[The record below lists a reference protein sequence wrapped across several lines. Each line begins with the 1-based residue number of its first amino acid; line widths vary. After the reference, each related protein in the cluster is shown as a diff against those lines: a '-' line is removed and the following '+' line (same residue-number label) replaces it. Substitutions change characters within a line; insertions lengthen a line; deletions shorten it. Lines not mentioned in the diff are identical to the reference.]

1 MGNSPQV
8 VLAEVVLADAEPVH
22 VEPEHVEPMQV
33 GPLHVEPLHLKPT
46 DVEPAHVAEGDPGQ
60 VITSAWSDQALW
72 SAVASKIG
80 NSIRWWRVVAV
91 VAGLGGLF
99 LSILAGTLTG
109 AQHSGL
115 RMALTTGGVLLLA
128 LVPYLRQRLVSPERV
143 QSWTTARKVSEQL
156 KEAIYRHLMG
166 VLPPEPLADGSAPPD
181 AAGPANL
188 VRRCRSIKLAAIDL
202 AGVAASARAED
213 RKRKTRLTL
222 DDYLADRVEG
232 QINYYRSK
240 GEAAGRAAKRLQAIE
255 FVLGVSAVV
264 LGTLTGSA
272 IPGDGLGDPSR
283 QIFTLSALLPLLA
296 VVAAATAAVTGHI
309 AGAREAE
316 IAAKYFAT
324 YDLLKTIRDEWR
336 VSPDPLDPANV
347 RRLAD
352 TVERA
357 IASEYGGW
365 VADWN
370 KAQQKAPQA

>member
-1 MGNSPQV
+1 MGNSPQFD
-8 VLAEVVLADAEPVH
+8 APSIAD
-22 VEPEHVEPMQV
+22 
-33 GPLHVEPLHLKPT
+33 
-46 DVEPAHVAEGDPGQ
+46 GDPAQ

-72 SAVASKIG
+72 SAVATKIG
-80 NSIRWWRVVAV
+80 DSLRWWRVVAAA
-91 VAGLGGLF
+91 AGLGGLF
-99 LSILAGTLTG
+99 LSILAGTMTG
-109 AQHSGL
+109 ADQSGP
-115 RMALTTGGVLLLA
+115 RMALTTVGVLLLA

-143 QSWTTARKVSEQL
+143 QTWTTARNVSEQL

-188 VRRCRSIKLAAIDL
+188 VRRCRTIKLAAVDL
-202 AGVAASARAED
+202 AGVAAAARAAD
-213 RKRKTRLTL
+213 RPRKTQLTL

-232 QINYYRSK
+232 QITYYRK
-240 GEAAGRAAKRLQAIE
+240 RGEAAGRAAKRLQAIE
-255 FVLGVSAVV
+255 FGLGVTAVL

-272 IPGDGLGDPSR
+272 VSGDGGGGGGDPAK
-283 QIFTLSALLPLLA
+283 QIFTISALLPLLA

-336 VSPDPLDPANV
+336 VSPEPQDPANV

-365 VADWN
+365 MADWN

>member
-8 VLAEVVLADAEPVH
+8 EPTH
-22 VEPEHVEPMQV
+22 GQSAQ
-33 GPLHVEPLHLKPT
+33 
-46 DVEPAHVAEGDPGQ
+46 VEPAQVEPAPVEPSAEPANRAEGDPAQ

-80 NSIRWWRVVAV
+80 DSIRRWRVVAV
-91 VAGLGGLF
+91 VAGLAGLF

-109 AQHSGL
+109 AQHSGP
-115 RMALTTGGVLLLA
+115 RMALTTVGVLLLA

-143 QSWTTARKVSEQL
+143 QAWTTARNVSEQL

-166 VLPPEPLADGSAPPD
+166 VLAPEPLADGSAPAD
-181 AAGPANL
+181 AQGPANL
-188 VRRCRSIKLAAIDL
+188 VRRCRTIKQAAVDL
-202 AGVAASARAED
+202 AGVAATARAEV
-213 RKRKTRLTL
+213 RQRKTRLTL

-232 QINYYRSK
+232 QIHYYRSK
-240 GEAAGRAAKRLQAIE
+240 GEAAGRAAKRLQVIE

-272 IPGDGLGDPSR
+272 VPGDGLGDPAQ
-283 QIFTLSALLPLLA
+283 QIFTISALLPLLA

-316 IAAKYFAT
+316 IAAKYFAC

-336 VSPDPLDPANV
+336 VSPDPQDPANV

>member
-1 MGNSPQV
+1 MGNSPHF
-8 VLAEVVLADAEPVH
+8 DAPS
-22 VEPEHVEPMQV
+22 
-33 GPLHVEPLHLKPT
+33 T
-46 DVEPAHVAEGDPGQ
+46 AEGEPSQ

-72 SAVASKIG
+72 SAVATRIG
-80 NSIRWWRVVAV
+80 DSIRWWRIVAAA
-91 VAGLGGLF
+91 AGLGGLF
-99 LSILAGTLTG
+99 LTILAGTMTG
-109 AQHSGL
+109 ADQGSL
-115 RMALTTGGVLLLA
+115 RMALTTVGVLLLA

-143 QSWTTARKVSEQL
+143 QSWTTARNVAEQL

-166 VLPPEPLADGSAPPD
+166 VLPPEPLANGSAPAD
-181 AAGPANL
+181 AAGPGNL
-188 VRRCRSIKLAAIDL
+188 VRRCRTIKLAAVDL
-202 AGVAASARAED
+202 AGVAAAARAAD
-213 RKRKTRLTL
+213 RPRKTQLTL
-222 DDYLADRVEG
+222 DDYLAERVEG
-232 QINYYRSK
+232 QISYYRRK

-255 FVLGVSAVV
+255 FGLGITAVI
-264 LGTLTGSA
+264 LGALTGNA
-272 IPGDGLGDPSR
+272 VTGDGGGDPVR
-283 QIFTLSALLPLLA
+283 QIFTISALLPLLA

-336 VSPDPLDPANV
+336 VSPDPQDPANV

>member
-1 MGNSPQV
+1 MGNSPQFD
-8 VLAEVVLADAEPVH
+8 APSIAD
-22 VEPEHVEPMQV
+22 
-33 GPLHVEPLHLKPT
+33 
-46 DVEPAHVAEGDPGQ
+46 GDPAQ

-72 SAVASKIG
+72 SAVATKIG
-80 NSIRWWRVVAV
+80 DSLRWWRVVAAA
-91 VAGLGGLF
+91 AGLGGLF
-99 LSILAGTLTG
+99 LSILAGTMTG
-109 AQHSGL
+109 ADQSGP
-115 RMALTTGGVLLLA
+115 RMALTTVGVLLLA

-143 QSWTTARKVSEQL
+143 QTWTTARNVSEQL

-188 VRRCRSIKLAAIDL
+188 VRRCRTIKLAAVDL
-202 AGVAASARAED
+202 AGVAAAARAAD
-213 RKRKTRLTL
+213 RPRKTQLTL

-232 QINYYRSK
+232 QINYYRK
-240 GEAAGRAAKRLQAIE
+240 RGEAAGRAAKRLQAIE
-255 FVLGVSAVV
+255 FGLGVTAVL

-272 IPGDGLGDPSR
+272 VSGGGGGGDPAK
-283 QIFTLSALLPLLA
+283 QIFTISALLPLLA

-336 VSPDPLDPANV
+336 VSPEPLDPANV
-347 RRLAD
+347 RRLVD

>member
-8 VLAEVVLADAEPVH
+8 DAPAIAD
-22 VEPEHVEPMQV
+22 
-33 GPLHVEPLHLKPT
+33 
-46 DVEPAHVAEGDPGQ
+46 GDPAQ

-72 SAVASKIG
+72 SAVATKIG
-80 NSIRWWRVVAV
+80 DSLRWWRVVAAA
-91 VAGLGGLF
+91 AGLGGLF
-99 LSILAGTLTG
+99 LSILAGTMTS
-109 AQHSGL
+109 ADQSGP
-115 RMALTTGGVLLLA
+115 RMALTTVGVLLLA
-128 LVPYLRQRLVSPERV
+128 LVPYLRQRLVSPERT
-143 QSWTTARKVSEQL
+143 QAWTTARNVSEQL

-166 VLPPEPLADGSAPPD
+166 VLPPEPLADGSAPAD
-181 AAGPANL
+181 TAGPGNL
-188 VRRCRSIKLAAIDL
+188 VRRCRSIKLAAVDL
-202 AGVAASARAED
+202 AGVAAAARAVD
-213 RKRKTRLTL
+213 RPRKTQLTL
-222 DDYLADRVEG
+222 EDYLADRVEG
-232 QINYYRSK
+232 QISYYRSK
-240 GEAAGRAAKRLQAIE
+240 GEAAGRRAKRLQVIE
-255 FVLGVSAVV
+255 FGLGVTTVI

-272 IPGDGLGDPSR
+272 VSDGSGSGSDPAQ

-336 VSPDPLDPANV
+336 VSPEPLAPANV

>member
-1 MGNSPQV
+1 MSPPPDPTSI
-8 VLAEVVLADAEPVH
+8 AD
-22 VEPEHVEPMQV
+22 
-33 GPLHVEPLHLKPT
+33 
-46 DVEPAHVAEGDPGQ
+46 GDPAQ

-72 SAVASKIG
+72 SAVATKIG
-80 NSIRWWRVVAV
+80 DSIRWWRVVAAA
-91 VAGLGGLF
+91 AGLGGLF
-99 LSILAGTLTG
+99 LSILAGTMTAAG
-109 AQHSGL
+109 QSGT
-115 RMALTTGGVLLLA
+115 RMALTTAGVLLLA

-143 QSWTTARKVSEQL
+143 QAWTTARNVSEQL

-181 AAGPANL
+181 AAGPGNL
-188 VRRCRSIKLAAIDL
+188 VRRCRTIKLAAVDL
-202 AGVAASARAED
+202 AGVAAAARAAD
-213 RKRKTRLTL
+213 RPRKTQLTL
-222 DDYLADRVEG
+222 DDYLAERVEG
-232 QINYYRSK
+232 QITYYRSK
-240 GEAAGRAAKRLQAIE
+240 GEAAGRAARRLQAIE
-255 FVLGVSAVV
+255 FGLGVTAVV

-272 IPGDGLGDPSR
+272 VPGDGSAGGGDPAQ
-283 QIFTLSALLPLLA
+283 QIFTISALLPLLA

-336 VSPDPLDPANV
+336 VSPEPQDPANV

>member
-1 MGNSPQV
+1 MNP
-8 VLAEVVLADAEPVH
+8 PVD
-22 VEPEHVEPMQV
+22 PSSI
-33 GPLHVEPLHLKPT
+33 
-46 DVEPAHVAEGDPGQ
+46 AEGDPAQ

-72 SAVASKIG
+72 SAVATKIG
-80 NSIRWWRVVAV
+80 DSIRWWRVVAAA
-91 VAGLGGLF
+91 AGLGGLF
-99 LSILAGTLTG
+99 LSILAGTMTG
-109 AQHSGL
+109 ADQSGP
-115 RMALTTGGVLLLA
+115 RMALTTVGVLLLA

-143 QSWTTARKVSEQL
+143 QAWTTARNVSEQL

-181 AAGPANL
+181 AAGPGNL
-188 VRRCRSIKLAAIDL
+188 VRRCRTIKLAAVDL
-202 AGVAASARAED
+202 AGVAAAARAAD
-213 RKRKTRLTL
+213 RPRKTQLTL

-232 QINYYRSK
+232 QISYYRRK

-255 FVLGVSAVV
+255 FGLGVTAVI

-272 IPGDGLGDPSR
+272 VPGDGGGDPAK
-283 QIFTLSALLPLLA
+283 QIFTISALLPLLA

-336 VSPDPLDPANV
+336 VSPEPQDPANV

-357 IASEYGGW
+357 TASEYGGW
-365 VADWN
+365 VSDWN

>member
-1 MGNSPQV
+1 MSP
-8 VLAEVVLADAEPVH
+8 
-22 VEPEHVEPMQV
+22 
-33 GPLHVEPLHLKPT
+33 PLEAKSI
-46 DVEPAHVAEGDPGQ
+46 AEGDPAQ
-60 VITSAWSDQALW
+60 VISSAWSDQALW
-72 SAVASKIG
+72 SAVATKIG
-80 NSIRWWRVVAV
+80 DSIRWWRVVAAA
-91 VAGLGGLF
+91 AGLGGLF
-99 LSILAGTLTG
+99 LSILAGTMT
-109 AQHSGL
+109 AADQSGP
-115 RMALTTGGVLLLA
+115 RMALTTVGVLLLA

-143 QSWTTARKVSEQL
+143 QAWTTARNVSEQL

-181 AAGPANL
+181 ATGPGNL
-188 VRRCRSIKLAAIDL
+188 VRRCRSIKLAAVDL
-202 AGVAASARAED
+202 AGVAAAARAAD
-213 RKRKTRLTL
+213 RPRKTQLTL
-222 DDYLADRVEG
+222 DNYLADRVEG

-255 FVLGVSAVV
+255 FGLGVTAVI

-272 IPGDGLGDPSR
+272 VPGDGGGDPAK
-283 QIFTLSALLPLLA
+283 QIFTISALLPLLA

-336 VSPDPLDPANV
+336 VSPEPQDPANV

-365 VADWN
+365 VSDWN

>member
-1 MGNSPQV
+1 MGNSPQ
-8 VLAEVVLADAEPVH
+8 LDPPSIAD
-22 VEPEHVEPMQV
+22 
-33 GPLHVEPLHLKPT
+33 
-46 DVEPAHVAEGDPGQ
+46 GDPAQ

-72 SAVASKIG
+72 SAVATKIG
-80 NSIRWWRVVAV
+80 DSLRWWRLVAAA
-91 VAGLGGLF
+91 AGLGGLF
-99 LSILAGTLTG
+99 LSILAGTMTG
-109 AQHSGL
+109 ADQSGP

-128 LVPYLRQRLVSPERV
+128 MVPYLRQRLVSPERV
-143 QSWTTARKVSEQL
+143 QAWTTARNVSEQL

-181 AAGPANL
+181 AAGPGNL
-188 VRRCRSIKLAAIDL
+188 VRRCRSIKLAAVDL
-202 AGVAASARAED
+202 AGVAAAARAAD
-213 RKRKTRLTL
+213 RPRKTQLTL
-222 DDYLADRVEG
+222 DDYLAERIEG
-232 QINYYRSK
+232 QITYYRKK

-255 FVLGVSAVV
+255 FGLGVTAVL

-272 IPGDGLGDPSR
+272 VSGDGGGDPSR
-283 QIFTLSALLPLLA
+283 QIFTISALLPLLA

-336 VSPDPLDPANV
+336 VSPEPLDPANV

-370 KAQQKAPQA
+370 KAQQKTPQA

>member
-1 MGNSPQV
+1 MGNSPQFDV
-8 VLAEVVLADAEPVH
+8 PSIAD
-22 VEPEHVEPMQV
+22 
-33 GPLHVEPLHLKPT
+33 
-46 DVEPAHVAEGDPGQ
+46 GDPTQ

-72 SAVASKIG
+72 SAVATRIG
-80 NSIRWWRVVAV
+80 DSLRWWRGVAA

-99 LSILAGTLTG
+99 LSILAGTMTG
-109 AQHSGL
+109 AEQSSL

-143 QSWTTARKVSEQL
+143 QAWTTARNVSEQL

-181 AAGPANL
+181 AAGPGNL
-188 VRRCRSIKLAAIDL
+188 VRRCRSIKLAAVDL
-202 AGVAASARAED
+202 AGVAAAARAAE
-213 RKRKTRLTL
+213 RPRKTQLTL
-222 DDYLADRVEG
+222 DDYLADRIEG
-232 QINYYRSK
+232 QITYYRSK
-240 GEAAGRAAKRLQAIE
+240 GEAAGRAARRLQAIE
-255 FVLGVSAVV
+255 FGLGITAVL

-272 IPGDGLGDPSR
+272 VSGDGGGGGGGDPSK
-283 QIFTLSALLPLLA
+283 QIFTISALLPLLA

-316 IAAKYFAT
+316 TAAKYFAT

-336 VSPDPLDPANV
+336 VSPEPLAPANV

>member
-1 MGNSPQV
+1 MGNSPQ
-8 VLAEVVLADAEPVH
+8 LDPPSIAD
-22 VEPEHVEPMQV
+22 
-33 GPLHVEPLHLKPT
+33 
-46 DVEPAHVAEGDPGQ
+46 GDPAQ

-72 SAVASKIG
+72 SAVATKIG
-80 NSIRWWRVVAV
+80 DSLRWWRLVAAA
-91 VAGLGGLF
+91 AGLGGLF
-99 LSILAGTLTG
+99 LSILAGTMTG
-109 AQHSGL
+109 ADQSGP

-128 LVPYLRQRLVSPERV
+128 MVPYLRQRLVSPERV
-143 QSWTTARKVSEQL
+143 QAWTTARNVSEQL

-181 AAGPANL
+181 AAGPGNL
-188 VRRCRSIKLAAIDL
+188 VRRCRSIKLAAVDL
-202 AGVAASARAED
+202 AGVAAAARAAD
-213 RKRKTRLTL
+213 RPRKTQLTL
-222 DDYLADRVEG
+222 DDYLAERIEG
-232 QINYYRSK
+232 QITYYRKK

-255 FVLGVSAVV
+255 FGLGVTAVL

-272 IPGDGLGDPSR
+272 VSGDGGGGSGGGGDPAS
-283 QIFTLSALLPLLA
+283 QIFTISALRPLLA
-296 VVAAATAAVTGHI
+296 VVAAAAAAVTGHI

-336 VSPDPLDPANV
+336 VSPEPLDPANV

-370 KAQQKAPQA
+370 KAQQKTPQA

>member
-1 MGNSPQV
+1 MGNSPQFDAP
-8 VLAEVVLADAEPVH
+8 LIAD
-22 VEPEHVEPMQV
+22 
-33 GPLHVEPLHLKPT
+33 
-46 DVEPAHVAEGDPGQ
+46 GDPAQ

-72 SAVASKIG
+72 SAVATKIG
-80 NSIRWWRVVAV
+80 DSLRWWRVVAAA
-91 VAGLGGLF
+91 AGLGGLF
-99 LSILAGTLTG
+99 LSILAGTMTG
-109 AQHSGL
+109 ADQSGP
-115 RMALTTGGVLLLA
+115 RMALTTVGVLLLA

-143 QSWTTARKVSEQL
+143 QTWTTARNVSEQL

-188 VRRCRSIKLAAIDL
+188 VRRCRTIKLAAVDL
-202 AGVAASARAED
+202 AGVAAAARATD
-213 RKRKTRLTL
+213 RPRKTQLTL

-232 QINYYRSK
+232 QITYYRK
-240 GEAAGRAAKRLQAIE
+240 RGEAAGRAAKRLQAIE
-255 FVLGVSAVV
+255 FGLGVTAVL

-272 IPGDGLGDPSR
+272 VSGDGGGGDPAK
-283 QIFTLSALLPLLA
+283 QIFTISALLPLLA

-336 VSPDPLDPANV
+336 VSPEPQDPANV

-365 VADWN
+365 MADWN
-370 KAQQKAPQA
+370 KAQQRAPQA

>member
-8 VLAEVVLADAEPVH
+8 EA
-22 VEPEHVEPMQV
+22 
-33 GPLHVEPLHLKPT
+33 
-46 DVEPAHVAEGDPGQ
+46 PAIAEGDPAQ

-72 SAVASKIG
+72 SAVATKIG
-80 NSIRWWRVVAV
+80 DSIRWWRVVAAA
-91 VAGLGGLF
+91 AGLGGLF
-99 LSILAGTLTG
+99 LSILAGTMTD
-109 AQHSGL
+109 AEQSTP
-115 RMALTTGGVLLLA
+115 RMALTTVGVLLLA

-143 QSWTTARKVSEQL
+143 QAWTTARNVSEQL

-181 AAGPANL
+181 AAGPGNL
-188 VRRCRSIKLAAIDL
+188 VRRCRTIKLAAVDL
-202 AGVAASARAED
+202 AGVAAAARAVD
-213 RKRKTRLTL
+213 RPRKTQLTL

-232 QINYYRSK
+232 QISYYRRK

-255 FVLGVSAVV
+255 FGLGVTAVI

-272 IPGDGLGDPSR
+272 VAGDGGGDPAK
-283 QIFTLSALLPLLA
+283 QIFTISALLPLLA
-296 VVAAATAAVTGHI
+296 VVSAATAAVTGHI

-336 VSPDPLDPANV
+336 VSPEPQDPANV

>member
-1 MGNSPQV
+1 
-8 VLAEVVLADAEPVH
+8 
-22 VEPEHVEPMQV
+22 
-33 GPLHVEPLHLKPT
+33 
-46 DVEPAHVAEGDPGQ
+46 
-60 VITSAWSDQALW
+60 
-72 SAVASKIG
+72 
-80 NSIRWWRVVAV
+80 
-91 VAGLGGLF
+91 
-99 LSILAGTLTG
+99 
-109 AQHSGL
+109 
-115 RMALTTGGVLLLA
+115 
-128 LVPYLRQRLVSPERV
+128 VSPERV
-143 QSWTTARKVSEQL
+143 QAWTTARNVSEQL

-181 AAGPANL
+181 AAGPGNL
-188 VRRCRSIKLAAIDL
+188 VRRCRTIKLAAVDL
-202 AGVAASARAED
+202 AGVAAAARAVD
-213 RKRKTRLTL
+213 RPRKTQLTL

-232 QINYYRSK
+232 QISYYRRK

-255 FVLGVSAVV
+255 FGLGVTAVI

-272 IPGDGLGDPSR
+272 VAGDGGGDPAK
-283 QIFTLSALLPLLA
+283 QIFTISALLPLLA
-296 VVAAATAAVTGHI
+296 VVSAATAAVTGHI

-336 VSPDPLDPANV
+336 VSPEPQDPANV

>member
-8 VLAEVVLADAEPVH
+8 DAPAIAD
-22 VEPEHVEPMQV
+22 
-33 GPLHVEPLHLKPT
+33 
-46 DVEPAHVAEGDPGQ
+46 GDPAQ

-72 SAVASKIG
+72 SAVATKIG
-80 NSIRWWRVVAV
+80 DSLRWWRVVAAA
-91 VAGLGGLF
+91 AGLGGLF
-99 LSILAGTLTG
+99 LSILAGTMTS
-109 AQHSGL
+109 ADQSGP
-115 RMALTTGGVLLLA
+115 RMALTTVGVLLLA

-143 QSWTTARKVSEQL
+143 QTWTTARNVSEQL

-166 VLPPEPLADGSAPPD
+166 VLPPEPLADGSAPAD
-181 AAGPANL
+181 TAGPGNL
-188 VRRCRSIKLAAIDL
+188 VRRCRSIKLAAVDL
-202 AGVAASARAED
+202 AGVAAAARAVD
-213 RKRKTRLTL
+213 RPRKTQLTL
-222 DDYLADRVEG
+222 EDYLADRVEG
-232 QINYYRSK
+232 QITYYRSK
-240 GEAAGRAAKRLQAIE
+240 GEAAGRRAKRLQAIE
-255 FVLGVSAVV
+255 FGLGVTTVI

-272 IPGDGLGDPSR
+272 VSGDGGSGSDPAQ

-347 RRLAD
+347 RRLVD